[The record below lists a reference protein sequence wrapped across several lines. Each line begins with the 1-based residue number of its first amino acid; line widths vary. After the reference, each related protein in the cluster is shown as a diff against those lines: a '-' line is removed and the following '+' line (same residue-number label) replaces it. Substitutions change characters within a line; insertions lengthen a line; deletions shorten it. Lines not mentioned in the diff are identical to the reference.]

1 MKCLGIWIALALM
14 LVHSPTA
21 LAADWS
27 ADREIHC
34 GENLPG
40 CQMVQMVMMGM
51 FDVQEPWEAVTERVL
66 AAAWSRLMEVTEE
79 DLVHFSDEFGED
91 IDTARERWYSAMAT
105 CLQAY
110 IHQDVR
116 QTPQRKVLALF
127 LDGSETSEAREA
139 RKEIRRDMTESVL
152 SSIADDIAAPAAFV
166 QWILFD
172 RGGG

>member
-79 DLVHFSDEFGED
+79 DLVHLA
-91 IDTARERWYSAMAT
+91 TNLERT
-105 CLQAY
+105 L
-110 IHQDVR
+110 
-116 QTPQRKVLALF
+116 
-127 LDGSETSEAREA
+127 
-139 RKEIRRDMTESVL
+139 IRRGNAGTVRWL
-152 SSIADDIAAPAAFV
+152 PACRPTSIRMSGKPRNEKYWPCFWTGRRPQKPGKRARR
-166 QWILFD
+166 FD
-172 RGGG
+172 GI